1 MEEQALCR
9 KIAHGSQRALEE
21 AIRRYSA
28 YVVTVIHNRS
38 RGCLSPEDEEE
49 LEPGAVR
56 ICSGTGVVRLDED
69 GLALNGDT
77 VSLEGDITVNGQGLE
92 SYIRSIVYDVLAS
105 MMG

>member
-1 MEEQALCR
+1 MKKSGFAVL
-9 KIAHGSQRALEE
+9 
-21 AIRRYSA
+21 
-28 YVVTVIHNRS
+28 VTV
-38 RGCLSPEDEEE
+38 LSAVAALTAAAIAVFVFLEKKKKDEEE

-56 ICSGTGVVRLDED
+56 ICSGTGAVRLDED

-77 VSLEGDITVNGQGLE
+77 VALEGDITVNGQGLE